1 MIIEHFIV
9 GPLQMRCSVVTN
21 PSDGATIIIDG
32 GEEADRIIEW
42 IVSRDGVGP
51 DATIG
56 AEMDQS
62 VDRVVH
68 ALINTH
74 AHFDHTGAIPHLKEH
89 FDVPW
94 LLHGSDH
101 ELQRLAQVSGR
112 MYGIHLPSPA
122 IPDGTFEHGDVL
134 IYGGMRFDVLHA
146 PGHTTGGVCFLLH
159 MDEGPCH
166 LFVGDTLFAGSV
178 GRTDIPMSG
187 GDPETLE
194 RSIRT
199 VLWPLDDDTVVHPGH
214 GPLTTIGHERRT
226 NPFVGEHATGLGRG
240 RYH

>member
-1 MIIEHFIV
+1 MCSTRRDIRQEVSASFFTW
-9 GPLQMRCSVVTN
+9 MR
-21 PSDGATIIIDG
+21 D
-32 GEEADRIIEW
+32 
-42 IVSRDGVGP
+42 
-51 DATIG
+51 
-56 AEMDQS
+56 
-62 VDRVVH
+62 
-68 ALINTH
+68 
-74 AHFDHTGAIPHLKEH
+74 
-89 FDVPW
+89 
-94 LLHGSDH
+94 
-101 ELQRLAQVSGR
+101 
-112 MYGIHLPSPA
+112 
-122 IPDGTFEHGDVL
+122 
-134 IYGGMRFDVLHA
+134 
-146 PGHTTGGVCFLLH
+146 
-159 MDEGPCH
+159 PCH